1 MAVDKI
7 LAKNFPIYINT
18 GSESVPVWTQ
28 IKGINSVTRAPST
41 ATVDGRD
48 YDSGTRLEP
57 MVVNRGDTFTASGFR
72 MQDETTGTRDAGQA
86 AVETSARLVGQAA
99 RSQYQIQGPGGT
111 TITFNANAEVNDL
124 GGGADDLATWSAT
137 LTVVGDVTYA

>member
-18 GSESVPVWTQ
+18 GAEGAPTWTQ

-41 ATVDGRD
+41 TTVDGRD

-72 MQDETTGTRDAGQA
+72 MQDESTGTRDAGQQ
-86 AVETSARLVGQAA
+86 AVEDSSKLTGQSARE
-99 RSQYQIQGPGGT
+99 QYQIQGPGGT
-111 TITFNANAEVNDL
+111 TITFKANAEVNDL